1 MVEGVGGLLDFLKGT
16 GLWRSGWGVMVVELA
31 VRLKG
36 GNRQKNRYSKLA
48 CKNIQ
53 HIARLVSLGF
63 KLRTH
68 TKTASV

>member
-36 GNRQKNRYSKLA
+36 GNQQKSRYSKLA
-48 CKNIQ
+48 RKKISA
-53 HIARLVSLGF
+53 HS
-63 KLRTH
+63 
-68 TKTASV
+68 